1 MKLLG
6 QFRLGCVALLF
17 AISSICSA
25 AAQPLPEDG
34 VISKPGVYVM
44 GADRTV
50 EQHPAIT
57 IDADDVTLDLGGHA
71 LRFKDEVK
79 PEVFG
84 VVVNGR
90 KNVRI
95 TNGAIGGFW
104 FNVHSTNTT
113 DLRVDRVKFDDI
125 VYIAV
130 NAAKATGLVVEDCT
144 FTNFRFDIP
153 KTGKNTYVIAI
164 NTGAADSLIAR
175 NTFDAQYTVGDPA
188 VAGIE
193 TVFVLFSSKVSQR
206 SVVAHNR
213 MTANAVINRSYGV
226 WIAMAA
232 QVSVLHN
239 RIHNMHHG
247 ITLATDA
254 EAIVAHNEITVD
266 APPAGATAT
275 PLQTDGIAA
284 TGAKRVLMTGN
295 RIEGQTQPTALP
307 SNQSPEHQG

>member
-1 MKLLG
+1 MSRVG
-6 QFRLGCVALLF
+6 RAGWGCVTLLF
-17 AISSICSA
+17 AIGSTCTA
-25 AAQPLPEDG
+25 APQPLPEDG
-34 VISKPGVYVM
+34 VITKPGVYLM
-44 GADRTV
+44 EADRSV
-50 EQHPAIT
+50 ERHPAVT

-71 LRFKDEVK
+71 LRFRGDVK

-104 FNVHSTNTT
+104 FNIHSTNTT
-113 DLRVDRVKFDDI
+113 NLCVDRVKFDDI
-125 VYIAV
+125 VYIAI
-130 NAAKATGLVVEDCT
+130 NAAKASGLVIEECS
-144 FTNFRFDIP
+144 FTNFRYDIP
-153 KTGKNTYVIAI
+153 KTGKNTYVIAV
-164 NTGAADSLIAR
+164 NAGAADSLIAR
-175 NTFDAQYTVGDPA
+175 NTFDAQYTTGDPA
-188 VAGIE
+188 AAGIE
-193 TVFVLFSSKVSQR
+193 TVFVLFSAKVSQR
-206 SVVAHNR
+206 NVVAHNR
-213 MTANAVINRSYGV
+213 MTANATINRSYGV

-266 APPAGATAT
+266 APPAGSTK
-275 PLQTDGIAA
+275 PLQTDGVAA

-295 RIEGQTQPTALP
+295 RIEGPTQPTALP
-307 SNQSPEHQG
+307 SNQVPHGQG